1 MITKRELEEVLGQMN
16 AIFKQYDARI
26 TALEKA
32 AEKKTTPTKRPTS
45 K

>member
-1 MITKRELEEVLGQMN
+1 MITKRELEEVLVQMN
-16 AIFKQYDARI
+16 AIFKQYDDRI

-32 AEKKTTPTKRPTS
+32 AEKKPTPSKRTS